1 MLKPNISFKT
11 KKWTCKHCGLL
22 KDISK
27 WRIKIGD
34 SVFFNTGHL
43 DKNFEYIKRTTHGI
57 VIDRQNKF
65 LTVLDPNNNQTYF
78 IDQNEAHLTD
88 SPALFLY
95 HMYGKCACKHD
106 KN

>member
-34 SVFFNTGHL
+34 SVFL
-43 DKNFEYIKRTTHGI
+43 IRVILIKTLSI
-57 VIDRQNKF
+57 LKEQ
-65 LTVLDPNNNQTYF
+65 LM
-78 IDQNEAHLTD
+78 
-88 SPALFLY
+88 AL
-95 HMYGKCACKHD
+95 
-106 KN
+106 

>member
-34 SVFFNTGHL
+34 SVFFNTGYL
-43 DKNFEYIKRTTHGI
+43 DKNFDYIKNTIQGL
-57 VIDRQNKF
+57 VVDRQNKF
-65 LTVLDPNNNQTYF
+65 LTILDENNNQTYF
-78 IDQNEAHLTD
+78 VDQSEIHLEN

-95 HMYGKCACKHD
+95 NMYGKCSCKPD
-106 KN
+106 NN